1 MNAIN
6 FEDTFTNEIQVV
18 YNDDTCSVVME
29 YENDHIPADDLFDVV
44 NRYQN
49 DPHVAG
55 IRIIRTTNKY
65 NVVDIPFEAE
75 D

>member
-1 MNAIN
+1 MNVVN

-18 YNDDTCSVVME
+18 YDDDTCSVVRE

-44 NRYQN
+44 NRYKN
-49 DPHVAG
+49 DPHVDG
-55 IRIIRTTNKY
+55 IRIIRTSNRY